1 MEINLEDFKSH
12 LQFEEGM
19 DDAMLEFYLDVGK
32 KYAKRA
38 TDDENSSVAYY
49 IASIFWLY
57 KVPEAE
63 MENAFNALTPLILS
77 EGLVVDDAKSNAKQN
92 EMES

>member
-1 MEINLEDFKSH
+1 MEITLEGFKSH
-12 LQFEEGM
+12 IQFEGGM
-19 DDAMLEFYLDVGK
+19 DGTNLEFYLNMGK
-32 KYAKRA
+32 RYAKRA

-77 EGLVVDDAKSNAKQN
+77 EGLVTDDAETNAKQD
-92 EMES
+92 EVES

>member
-19 DDAMLEFYLDVGK
+19 DDAMLEFYLDMGK
-32 KYAKRA
+32 KRA

-49 IASIFWLY
+49 IASIFGCIKCQKLKWR
-57 KVPEAE
+57 
-63 MENAFNALTPLILS
+63 MPLML
-77 EGLVVDDAKSNAKQN
+77 
-92 EMES
+92 

>member
-19 DDAMLEFYLDVGK
+19 DDAMLEFYLDMGK

-49 IASIFWLY
+49 IASIFFGCIKCQKLKWR
-57 KVPEAE
+57 
-63 MENAFNALTPLILS
+63 MPLML
-77 EGLVVDDAKSNAKQN
+77 
-92 EMES
+92 